1 MPPTHLT
8 QTHPHRKRL
17 PMISRRELRRILA
30 QETHHQP
37 LLQLL
42 LSITSNART
51 SITYEHED
59 SQIITQS
66 RTTTSLFQTHTTH
79 QDAWLY
85 KLQNTPT
92 RSDEI
97 KGLDTIATKVD
108 DALRAGHFDK
118 VNRWITISQ
127 SLTLAPL
134 IAVGLFR
141 FSTAARRKHPEHFP
155 AWKKAIQTLYQKLK
169 ALGLDADHKLRGLPD
184 L

>member
-1 MPPTHLT
+1 MIA
-8 QTHPHRKRL
+8 HPVSLDNRLHGRHRSQL
-17 PMISRRELRRILA
+17 DIGNNFEL
-30 QETHHQP
+30 HQSSP
-37 LLQLL
+37 KICLSLQYLVL
-42 LSITSNART
+42 VQA
-51 SITYEHED
+51 HV
-59 SQIITQS
+59 
-66 RTTTSLFQTHTTH
+66 HTTH

-97 KGLDTIATKVD
+97 KGLDTVAIKVD
-108 DALRAGHFDK
+108 DALRAGHFEK
-118 VNRWITISQ
+118 VNRWIKISQ

-169 ALGLDADHKLRGLPD
+169 ALDLDADHKLRGLPD